1 MEDKAKILLVDDD
14 TEYVN
19 NFGAFLER
27 KGYIV
32 LKSGT
37 GRFGIEVAEKEKPN
51 IILCDLL
58 MRDITGEMVFNEV
71 KEKRPDTIFI
81 VVSAYVDEQTKERLK
96 KLGAHSFIEKIV
108 LFKPTEAYIRQ
119 LLEEKNIIHKGT

>member
-1 MEDKAKILLVDDD
+1 
-14 TEYVN
+14 VN

-37 GRFGIEVAEKEKPN
+37 GRFGIEIAEKEKPN

-58 MRDITGEMVFNEV
+58 MLDINGEKVLKEV
-71 KEKRPDTIFI
+71 KEKCPDTIFI